1 VLCACLHPP
10 KHLSTPPPNF
20 KFLEITL
27 ASRQPFAD
35 FGEKYGMFSKIYEH
49 KQHCYSLSSNCICKN
64 WPKTIFVEL
73 YINIIKIAKMANGM
87 WKEYETTLVQN
98 NSAIN
103 KDLLF
108 DADNSHLYV
117 MTTSQVYN

>member
-1 VLCACLHPP
+1 
-10 KHLSTPPPNF
+10 
-20 KFLEITL
+20 
-27 ASRQPFAD
+27 
-35 FGEKYGMFSKIYEH
+35 
-49 KQHCYSLSSNCICKN
+49 
-64 WPKTIFVEL
+64 VEL